1 MKSFIKEYFI
11 NKQTIA
17 LPKNEETKDLFD
29 DGIELLSE
37 YYLNE
42 EKKYKLKKQLD
53 LLEKEFYLLEE
64 ETKKIIN
71 RIEEI
76 NKHSKSYLST
86 NSYLHK

>member
-1 MKSFIKEYFI
+1 MKSFIKEHLI

-17 LPKNEETKDLFD
+17 FPKNEETKHLFD
-29 DGIELLSE
+29 DGIEILSE

-53 LLEKEFYLLEE
+53 LLQKEFYLLEE

-76 NKHSKSYLST
+76 NKHSQSYLLR
-86 NSYLHK
+86 NSYLNK